1 MKIFAFG
8 VLFLMIGVDSIGQ
21 ANKAVLT
28 KDIIFDRDALKNL
41 RFTNEAQ
48 RLGKSVRVFVGFTI
62 NKQGAYH
69 NVSVL
74 NDGLVDEPFKQAI
87 DRFWSNLPKQDPTYA
102 GSYVVPIVFL
112 LGEGGPKELKQIS
125 NESDKA
131 VNYNNY
137 KLLNEVSVIGYILC
151 EKRSMIE

>member
-21 ANKAVLT
+21 TNRAVLA
-28 KDIIFDRDALKNL
+28 KDIIFDRDALKDL
-41 RFTNEAQ
+41 RFTSEAQ

-69 NVSVL
+69 NVFVV
-74 NDGLVDEPFKQAI
+74 NDGLVNEPFKQEI
-87 DRFWSNLPKQDPTYA
+87 DRFWSKLPRQDPKYA

-112 LGEGGPKELKQIS
+112 LGEGGPTPLKQIS
-125 NESDKA
+125 NQGDK
-131 VNYNNY
+131 VVKHDNY

-151 EKRSMIE
+151 EKRSMTE